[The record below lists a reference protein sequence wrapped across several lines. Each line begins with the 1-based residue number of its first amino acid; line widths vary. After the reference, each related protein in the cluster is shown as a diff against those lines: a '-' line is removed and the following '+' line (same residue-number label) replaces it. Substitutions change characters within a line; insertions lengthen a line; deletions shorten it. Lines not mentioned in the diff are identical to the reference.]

1 MTLLLG
7 LLCGMA
13 VVGGLV
19 GVVAGVV
26 GTTAPRRAPLLKRW
40 QGWQAALRGSKRQSA
55 DARMRQRTLT
65 VGGVVVFVVV
75 WLVSGNF
82 VGGALLGAAVVGVP
96 WLITPAQVAAD
107 RIGQLEALSEWTQRL
122 AGLLRLGMGLEQAM
136 ITSRQGAPD
145 EIAPQ
150 IINLSDRLR
159 LGWRPEG
166 ALHAFA
172 EELDDVTADKVTAA
186 LILSAGDRGP
196 GLAQALEDLAG
207 TVREEV
213 AKKRAIEADRAK
225 PRTTVRWMT
234 LITVGVVVAGFFVP
248 SYTKPYSTLLGQLVL
263 AFLTAGF
270 IGVLALM
277 RQLGNFR
284 RVPRFLIP
292 DPASTVRLPASAP
305 EPEKPAAA
313 REPEGAAW

>member
-13 VVGGLV
+13 VISGLI
-19 GVVAGVV
+19 GVVAGLV
-26 GTTAPRRAPLLKRW
+26 GTTAPRRAPLRRH
-40 QGWQAALRGSKRQSA
+40 WQATLRGGKNQSE
-55 DARMRQRTLT
+55 DVRLRRRTLMIAA
-65 VGGVVVFVVV
+65 VMVFATV
-75 WLVSGNF
+75 WLISGNF
-82 VGGALLGAAVVGVP
+82 VGGALLGAAVIGVP
-96 WLITPAQVAAD
+96 WLITPAQMAQD
-107 RIGQLEALSEWTQRL
+107 RIGQLEGLSEWTQRL

-145 EIAPQ
+145 ELAPQ

-159 LGWRPEG
+159 LGWRPDG
-166 ALHAFA
+166 ALRAFA
-172 EELDDVTADKVTAA
+172 EELDDVTADKVVAA

-196 GLAQALEDLAG
+196 GLAQALEDLSG

-213 AKKRAIEADRAK
+213 ARKRAIEADRAK

-234 LITVGVVVAGFFVP
+234 IITVGIVVAGFFVP

-277 RQLGNFR
+277 RQLGSFR
-284 RVPRFLIP
+284 RIPRFLIT
-292 DPASTVRLPASAP
+292 DPTSTVRLPAPAP
-305 EPEKPAAA
+305 EPDPPATA
-313 REPEGAAW
+313 REPEGAVS

>member
-1 MTLLLG
+1 MILLWA
-7 LLCGMA
+7 LLSGMA
-13 VVGGLV
+13 VVGGLI
-19 GVVAGVV
+19 GVVAGVG
-26 GTTAPRRAPLLKRW
+26 GTTAPRRAPLPKRW
-40 QGWQAALRGSKRQSA
+40 QAGLRGGKNQSE
-55 DARMRQRTLT
+55 DARMRRRTL
-65 VGGVVVFVVV
+65 VAAAVVVFVAV

-82 VGGALLGAAVVGVP
+82 VGGALLGAAVIGVP
-96 WLITPAQVAAD
+96 WLISPAQMAQE

-145 EIAPQ
+145 ELAPQ

-159 LGWRPEG
+159 LGWRPDG
-166 ALHAFA
+166 ALRAFA
-172 EELDDVTADKVTAA
+172 EELNDVTADKVVAA
-186 LILSAGDRGP
+186 LILSVNDRGP
-196 GLAQALEDLAG
+196 GLAQALEDLSG

-234 LITVGVVVAGFFVP
+234 IITVGVVVAGFFVP

-263 AFLTAGF
+263 AFLTSGF

-284 RVPRFLIP
+284 RVPRFLVT
-292 DPASTVRLPASAP
+292 DPASTVRLPAPVP
-305 EPEKPAAA
+305 EPDPPITA
-313 REPEGAAW
+313 REPEGAAS

>member
-1 MTLLLG
+1 M
-7 LLCGMA
+7 
-13 VVGGLV
+13 
-19 GVVAGVV
+19 VA
-26 GTTAPRRAPLLKRW
+26 A
-40 QGWQAALRGSKRQSA
+40 
-55 DARMRQRTLT
+55 
-65 VGGVVVFVVV
+65 VVVFVAV

-82 VGGALLGAAVVGVP
+82 VGGVLLGAAVIGVP
-96 WLITPAQVAAD
+96 WLISPAQMAQE

-145 EIAPQ
+145 ELAVQ
-150 IINLSDRLR
+150 IITLSERLR
-159 LGWRPEG
+159 LGWRPDG
-166 ALHAFA
+166 ALRAFA
-172 EELDDVTADKVTAA
+172 EELDDVTADKVVAA
-186 LILSAGDRGP
+186 LILSVNDRGP
-196 GLAQALEDLAG
+196 GLAQALEDLSG

-234 LITVGVVVAGFFVP
+234 VITVGVVVAGFFVP

-284 RVPRFLIP
+284 RVPRFLVT
-292 DPASTVRLPASAP
+292 DPTSTVRLPAPAA
-305 EPEKPAAA
+305 EPDPPIAA
-313 REPEGAAW
+313 REPEGAAS

>member
-1 MTLLLG
+1 MTLLFG
-7 LLCGMA
+7 LLSGMA
-13 VVGGLV
+13 VVGGLI
-19 GVVAGVV
+19 GVVAGFV

-40 QGWQAALRGSKRQSA
+40 QAALRGGMNQSE
-55 DARMRQRTLT
+55 DARMRRRSLAAAA
-65 VGGVVVFVVV
+65 VVVFMAV

-82 VGGALLGAAVVGVP
+82 VGGALLGAAVIGVP
-96 WLITPAQVAAD
+96 WLITPAQMAQE

-136 ITSRQGAPD
+136 ITSRRGAPD
-145 EIAPQ
+145 ELAPQ

-159 LGWRPEG
+159 LGWRPDG
-166 ALHAFA
+166 ALRAFA
-172 EELDDVTADKVTAA
+172 EELDDVTADKVVAA
-186 LILSAGDRGP
+186 LILSVNDRGP

-213 AKKRAIEADRAK
+213 ARKRAIEADRAK

-234 LITVGVVVAGFFVP
+234 IITAGVVVAGFFVP

-270 IGVLALM
+270 VGVLALM

-284 RVPRFLIP
+284 RIPRFLVT
-292 DPASTVRLPASAP
+292 DPTSTVRLPAPAP
-305 EPEKPAAA
+305 EPDLTAAA
-313 REPEGAAW
+313 REPEGAAS

>member
-1 MTLLLG
+1 MTLLFG

-13 VVGGLV
+13 VIGGLI

-40 QGWQAALRGSKRQSA
+40 QARLRGGKNQGE
-55 DARMRQRTLT
+55 DARLRRRTLM
-65 VGGVVVFVVV
+65 VAAVVVFVAV

-82 VGGALLGAAVVGVP
+82 VGGALLGAAVIGVP
-96 WLITPAQVAAD
+96 WLISPAQIAQE

-145 EIAPQ
+145 ELAPQ

-159 LGWRPEG
+159 LGWRPDG
-166 ALHAFA
+166 ALRAFA
-172 EELDDVTADKVTAA
+172 EELDDVTADKVVAA

-196 GLAQALEDLAG
+196 GLAQALEDLSG

-234 LITVGVVVAGFFVP
+234 IITVGVVVAGFFVP

-270 IGVLALM
+270 VGVLALM
-277 RQLGNFR
+277 RQLGTFR
-284 RVPRFLIP
+284 RVPRFLVT
-292 DPASTVRLPASAP
+292 DPASTVRLPAPTP
-305 EPEKPAAA
+305 EPEKPIAP
-313 REPEGAAW
+313 RLPEGAAS

>member
-1 MTLLLG
+1 MTLLLA
-7 LLCGMA
+7 LLCGMTLVA
-13 VVGGLV
+13 GLI

-26 GTTAPRRAPLLKRW
+26 GTTAPRRAPL
-40 QGWQAALRGSKRQSA
+40 
-55 DARMRQRTLT
+55 RQRLQARRAGAVQSEDVRLRRRTLSAAA
-65 VGGVVVFVVV
+65 VVVFVVV

-82 VGGALLGAAVVGVP
+82 VGGLLLGAGVVGVP
-96 WLITPAQVAAD
+96 WLISPAQLAQD
-107 RIGQLEALSEWTQRL
+107 RIGQLEGLSEWTQRL

-136 ITSRQGAPD
+136 ITSRQGAP
-145 EIAPQ
+145 EELTGQ

-159 LGWRPEG
+159 LGWRPQE
-166 ALHAFA
+166 ALRAFA
-172 EELDDVTADKVTAA
+172 DELGDVTADKVVAA
-186 LILSAGDRGP
+186 LILSVNDRGP

-234 LITVGVVVAGFFVP
+234 IITIGVVVAGFFVP
-248 SYTKPYSTLLGQLVL
+248 SYTRPYSTLLGQLVL

-270 IGVLALM
+270 VGVLALM

-284 RVPRFLIP
+284 RIPRFLVT
-292 DPASTVRLPASAP
+292 DPSSTVRLPTAAP
-305 EPEKPAAA
+305 EPDPAA
-313 REPEGAAW
+313 RGRLPEGVAT

>member
-1 MTLLLG
+1 MTLLLA

-13 VVGGLV
+13 LVVGLI
-19 GVVAGVV
+19 GVVVGVV
-26 GTTAPRRAPLLKRW
+26 GTTAPRRAPL
-40 QGWQAALRGSKRQSA
+40 
-55 DARMRQRTLT
+55 RQRFQARRTGATQSEDVRLRRRTLSAAAA
-65 VGGVVVFVVV
+65 VVFVVV

-82 VGGALLGAAVVGVP
+82 TGGLLLGAAVVGVP
-96 WLITPAQVAAD
+96 WLISPAQLAQN
-107 RIGQLEALSEWTQRL
+107 RIGQLEGLAEWTQRL

-145 EIAPQ
+145 ELTGQ

-159 LGWRPEG
+159 LGWRPQE
-166 ALHAFA
+166 ALRAFA
-172 EELDDVTADKVTAA
+172 DELNDITADKVVAA
-186 LILSAGDRGP
+186 LILSVNDRGP

-234 LITVGVVVAGFFVP
+234 AITVGVVVAGFFVP
-248 SYTKPYSTLLGQLVL
+248 SYTRPYSTLLGQLVL

-270 IGVLALM
+270 VGVLALM
-277 RQLGNFR
+277 RQLGTFR
-284 RVPRFLIP
+284 RIPRFLVA
-292 DPASTVRLPASAP
+292 DPASTVRLPSP
-305 EPEKPAAA
+305 EPAPVVAPG
-313 REPEGAAW
+313 RLPEGVTP

>member
-7 LLCGMA
+7 LLSGMA
-13 VVGGLV
+13 VVGGLI
-19 GVVAGVV
+19 GVVAGLV
-26 GTTAPRRAPLLKRW
+26 GTTAPRRAPLHRRW
-40 QGWQAALRGSKRQSA
+40 QALRGGKKQSE
-55 DARMRQRTLT
+55 DARMRRRTLMAAA
-65 VGGVVVFVVV
+65 VVVFVTV

-82 VGGALLGAAVVGVP
+82 VGGALLGAAVIGVP
-96 WLITPAQVAAD
+96 WLIAPAQMAQD
-107 RIGQLEALSEWTQRL
+107 RIGQLEGLSEWTQRL

-145 EIAPQ
+145 ELAPQ

-159 LGWRPEG
+159 LGWRPDG
-166 ALHAFA
+166 ALRAFA
-172 EELDDVTADKVTAA
+172 DELDDVTADKVTAA

-196 GLAQALEDLAG
+196 GLAQALEDLSG

-213 AKKRAIEADRAK
+213 ARKRAIEADRAK

-234 LITVGVVVAGFFVP
+234 IITVGVVVAGFFVP

-270 IGVLALM
+270 VGVLALM
-277 RQLGNFR
+277 RQLGSFR
-284 RVPRFLIP
+284 RIPRFLVT
-292 DPASTVRLPASAP
+292 DPTSTVRLPAPAP
-305 EPEKPAAA
+305 EPDLTVAA
-313 REPEGAAW
+313 RQPEGAAS

>member
-1 MTLLLG
+1 MTLLFG
-7 LLCGMA
+7 LLSGMA

-26 GTTAPRRAPLLKRW
+26 GTTAPRRAPLRQRW
-40 QGWQAALRGSKRQSA
+40 RVLYGGKNQSE
-55 DARMRQRTLT
+55 DARMRRRTLM
-65 VGGVVVFVVV
+65 VAAVVVFVAV

-82 VGGALLGAAVVGVP
+82 VGGALLGAAVIGVP
-96 WLITPAQVAAD
+96 WLITPAQMAQE

-145 EIAPQ
+145 ELAPQ
-150 IINLSDRLR
+150 IINLSERLR

-166 ALHAFA
+166 ALRAFA
-172 EELDDVTADKVTAA
+172 DELDDVTSDKVTAA
-186 LILSAGDRGP
+186 LVLSVNDRGP
-196 GLAQALEDLAG
+196 GLAQALEDLSGA
-207 TVREEV
+207 VREEV
-213 AKKRAIEADRAK
+213 ARKRAIEADRAK

-234 LITVGVVVAGFFVP
+234 IITVGVVVAGFFVP

-270 IGVLALM
+270 VGVLALM
-277 RQLGNFR
+277 RQLGSFR
-284 RVPRFLIP
+284 RIPRFLVT
-292 DPASTVRLPASAP
+292 DPTSTVRLPAPAP
-305 EPEKPAAA
+305 IAA
-313 REPEGAAW
+313 REPEGAAS

>member
-1 MTLLLG
+1 MTLFLG

-13 VVGGLV
+13 VVGGLI

-26 GTTAPRRAPLLKRW
+26 GTTSPRRAPLPRR
-40 QGWQAALRGSKRQSA
+40 WQAALHGGKNRSE
-55 DARMRQRTLT
+55 DARMRWRTLM
-65 VGGVVVFVVV
+65 VAAVVVFVAV

-82 VGGALLGAAVVGVP
+82 VGGALLGAGVIGVP
-96 WLITPAQVAAD
+96 WLITPAQMAKD

-136 ITSRQGAPD
+136 VTSRQGAPG
-145 EIAPQ
+145 ELAPQ

-166 ALHAFA
+166 ALRAFA
-172 EELDDVTADKVTAA
+172 DELDDVTSDKVVAA
-186 LILSAGDRGP
+186 LILSVNDRGP
-196 GLAQALEDLAG
+196 GLAQALEDLSG
-207 TVREEV
+207 TVRDEV
-213 AKKRAIEADRAK
+213 AKKRAVEADRAK

-234 LITVGVVVAGFFVP
+234 IITVSVVVAGFFVP
-248 SYTKPYSTLLGQLVL
+248 SYTRPYSTLLGQLVL

-270 IGVLALM
+270 VGVLALM

-284 RVPRFLIP
+284 RIPRFLVT
-292 DPASTVRLPASAP
+292 DPSSTVRLPAP
-305 EPEKPAAA
+305 EPDLPVTALA
-313 REPEGAAW
+313 PEGATP

>member
-1 MTLLLG
+1 MMLLFG

-26 GTTAPRRAPLLKRW
+26 GTTAPRRAPLYRR
-40 QGWQAALRGSKRQSA
+40 WQAALHGGRNRSEHT
-55 DARMRQRTLT
+55 RMRQRTL
-65 VGGVVVFVVV
+65 VVAAAVVFVTV

-82 VGGALLGAAVVGVP
+82 VGGALLGAAVIGVP
-96 WLITPAQVAAD
+96 WLITPAQMAKD

-136 ITSRQGAPD
+136 VTSRQGAPD
-145 EIAPQ
+145 ELAPQ

-159 LGWRPEG
+159 LGWRPEQ
-166 ALHAFA
+166 ALRAFA
-172 EELDDVTADKVTAA
+172 EELDDVTSDKVVAA
-186 LILSAGDRGP
+186 LILSVNDRGP
-196 GLAQALEDLAG
+196 GLAQALEDLSG
-207 TVREEV
+207 TVRDEV

-234 LITVGVVVAGFFVP
+234 IITVGVVVAGFFVP
-248 SYTKPYSTLLGQLVL
+248 SYTRPYSTFLGQLVL

-270 IGVLALM
+270 VGVLALM

-284 RVPRFLIP
+284 RIPRFLVT
-292 DPASTVRLPASAP
+292 DPSSTVRLPAAVP
-305 EPEKPAAA
+305 KQDLPIGA
-313 REPEGAAW
+313 REAEGATP

>member
-1 MTLLLG
+1 MILLWA
-7 LLCGMA
+7 LLSGMA
-13 VVGGLV
+13 VVSGLI

-26 GTTAPRRAPLLKRW
+26 GTTAPRRAPLLKH
-40 QGWQAALRGSKRQSA
+40 WQAGLPDGKNQSE
-55 DARMRQRTLT
+55 DARLRRRTLIAAA
-65 VGGVVVFVVV
+65 VVVFVAM
-75 WLVSGNF
+75 WLISGNF
-82 VGGALLGAAVVGVP
+82 VGGALLGAAVIGVP
-96 WLITPAQVAAD
+96 WLITPAQMAQD

-145 EIAPQ
+145 ELAPQ

-159 LGWRPEG
+159 LGWRPDG
-166 ALHAFA
+166 ALRAFA
-172 EELDDVTADKVTAA
+172 EELDDVTADKVVAA
-186 LILSAGDRGP
+186 LILSVNDRGP
-196 GLAQALEDLAG
+196 GLAQALEDLSG

-234 LITVGVVVAGFFVP
+234 IITVGVVVAGFFVP

-284 RVPRFLIP
+284 RVPRFLIT
-292 DPASTVRLPASAP
+292 DPTSAVRLPVPAP
-305 EPEKPAAA
+305 EPEPPATA
-313 REPEGAAW
+313 REPEGAAS

>member
-1 MTLLLG
+1 MIVLFG
-7 LLCGMA
+7 LLSGMA

-19 GVVAGVV
+19 GTVAGLI
-26 GTTAPRRAPLLKRW
+26 GTTPPRRAPLRHRW
-40 QGWQAALRGSKRQSA
+40 QTALRGGKHPSQDVRIRRRIYTAAAS
-55 DARMRQRTLT
+55 
-65 VGGVVVFVVV
+65 VVFGTV

-82 VGGALLGAAVVGVP
+82 VGGTLLGAAVIGVP
-96 WLITPAQVAAD
+96 WLVTPSQMAQE

-145 EIAPQ
+145 ELAPQ

-166 ALHAFA
+166 ALRAFA
-172 EELDDVTADKVTAA
+172 DELDDVTSDKVVAA
-186 LILSAGDRGP
+186 LILSVNDRGP
-196 GLAQALEDLAG
+196 GLAQALEDLSG

-234 LITVGVVVAGFFVP
+234 IITVGVVVAGFFVP

-270 IGVLALM
+270 VGVLALM
-277 RQLGNFR
+277 RQFGSFR
-284 RVPRFLIP
+284 RIPRFLVT
-292 DPASTVRLPASAP
+292 DPASTVRLPAPRPAP
-305 EPEKPAAA
+305 DLPITA
-313 REPEGAAW
+313 REPKGVTT

>member
-1 MTLLLG
+1 MTLLFG

-13 VVGGLV
+13 VVGGLI
-19 GVVAGVV
+19 GVVAGLV

-40 QGWQAALRGSKRQSA
+40 QAAWRGGKNQSE
-55 DARMRQRTLT
+55 DARLRRRTLIAAA
-65 VGGVVVFVVV
+65 VVVFVAV

-82 VGGALLGAAVVGVP
+82 VGGALLGAAVIGVP
-96 WLITPAQVAAD
+96 WLISPAQMAQD

-145 EIAPQ
+145 ELAPQ

-159 LGWRPEG
+159 LGWRPDG
-166 ALHAFA
+166 ALRAFA
-172 EELDDVTADKVTAA
+172 EELDDVTADKVVAA
-186 LILSAGDRGP
+186 LILSVNDRGP
-196 GLAQALEDLAG
+196 GLAQALEDLSG

-213 AKKRAIEADRAK
+213 ARKRAIEADRAK

-234 LITVGVVVAGFFVP
+234 IITVGVVVAGFFVP

-270 IGVLALM
+270 VGVLALM

-284 RVPRFLIP
+284 RVPRFLIT
-292 DPASTVRLPASAP
+292 DPSSTVRLPAPAP
-305 EPEKPAAA
+305 EPELPATA
-313 REPEGAAW
+313 REPEGAAS